1 MDKVFKS
8 GLSKFCERQPLRNLK
23 GYGLLQ
29 ALTNRER
36 AYVTYLK
43 PKILQ
48 IAVLD
53 YFLTSILTKHT
64 FSVF

>member
-53 YFLTSILTKHT
+53 YFLTSRLTKHT

>member
-1 MDKVFKS
+1 MDQVFKS

-53 YFLTSILTKHT
+53 YFLTSTLTKHS

>member
-29 ALTNRER
+29 ALANRER

-53 YFLTSILTKHT
+53 YFLTSTLTKHS

>member
-48 IAVLD
+48 IPVLD
-53 YFLTSILTKHT
+53 YFLTSRLTKHT